1 MKHENVFTALFV
13 HRNHIHWQVFIG
25 CITKPPKKNKIVRW
39 MYAGNQ
45 LPAPIQMEWHSL
57 FLCPFES
64 EGELFSIFFY
74 SRCVFYFGGFCWC
87 FFFFNFFS
95 FLFFRFCACCH
106 LFACFIE
113 LYCLVHLTVL
123 FPLTQITRVVGVGK
137 LDNFLSAW
145 LLLNAEGWCQ
155 VSRVCRSGR
164 PNHWFS
170 CLPFTTVRTTKKC
183 RRKNLL
189 T

>member
-1 MKHENVFTALFV
+1 MHNKTSEEKQNCMMDVVINCLHPSRRNDAASSFV
-13 HRNHIHWQVFIG
+13 LLKV
-25 CITKPPKKNKIVRW
+25 
-39 MYAGNQ
+39 
-45 LPAPIQMEWHSL
+45 E
-57 FLCPFES
+57 
-64 EGELFSIFFY
+64 EGSFLFSFFPG
-74 SRCVFYFGGFCWC
+74 VFSFFPGVFFILGGFVGAFLKIYFL
-87 FFFFNFFS
+87 FF
-95 FLFFRFCACCH
+95 FFRFCACCH